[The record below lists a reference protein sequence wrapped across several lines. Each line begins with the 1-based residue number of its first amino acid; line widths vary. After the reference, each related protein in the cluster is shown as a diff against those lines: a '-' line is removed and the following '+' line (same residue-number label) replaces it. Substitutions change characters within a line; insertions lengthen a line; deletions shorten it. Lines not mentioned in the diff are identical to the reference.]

1 MPLIFSYADRVYG
14 YSFFVGLSSNKAKV
28 MHIVVFQMPR
38 HNLEPPHYDGV
49 ESLVIK
55 DQTLFSGSR
64 DNSIKKWNL
73 HNYQLKHVCI
83 ICSACLLVPIRSEIP
98 VLICHLVI
106 TII

>member
-1 MPLIFSYADRVYG
+1 
-14 YSFFVGLSSNKAKV
+14 
-28 MHIVVFQMPR
+28 MPR

-73 HNYQLKHVCI
+73 HNYQLKHV
-83 ICSACLLVPIRSEIP
+83 SSCLLELQSAVENPHVRTYNFEVT
-98 VLICHLVI
+98 VLVLVQ
-106 TII
+106 